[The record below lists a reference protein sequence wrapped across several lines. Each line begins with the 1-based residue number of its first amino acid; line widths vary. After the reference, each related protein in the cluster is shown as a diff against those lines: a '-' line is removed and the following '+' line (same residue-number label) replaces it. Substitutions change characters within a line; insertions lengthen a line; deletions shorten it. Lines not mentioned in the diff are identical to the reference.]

1 MTQDKS
7 QIIRRPDM
15 QMSEP
20 ILTKNEYIQRNEGE
34 ANIHCFLQ
42 CNQSLGLRI
51 SVIGVNFTSYVSV
64 TLKVQYI
71 IGSVG
76 QVTFKM

>member
-20 ILTKNEYIQRNEGE
+20 KNEYIQRNKGE